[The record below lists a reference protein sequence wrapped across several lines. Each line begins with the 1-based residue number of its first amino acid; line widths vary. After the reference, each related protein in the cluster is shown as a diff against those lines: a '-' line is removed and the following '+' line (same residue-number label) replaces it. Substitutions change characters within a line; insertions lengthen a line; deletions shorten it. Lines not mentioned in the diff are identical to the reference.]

1 MVSTAFGPI
10 ELLCCLCVI
19 TYQELF
25 VSVIPFLAGFVRP
38 LDRLFF
44 PEETTLANFSLIC
57 QGFTSFAVT
66 ESIAQI
72 AQWN

>member
-1 MVSTAFGPI
+1 MVCTAFRPI

-19 TYQELF
+19 TSQERF
-25 VSVIPFLAGFVRP
+25 VSVIPFLVGFVHP
-38 LDRLFF
+38 LDQPFV

-66 ESIAQI
+66 GCIAQI